1 MIKMQMM
8 SLFINLLILKMV
20 NISLLENSVT
30 HSYLSA
36 EEECASVID
45 DPPEN
50 IRIPN

>member
-30 HSYLSA
+30 YSYLSA